1 MGWIVA
7 LSVIGVLIAMF
18 IFARALVIWRRK
30 RAGKEVK
37 RPRKIRLKRKKEE
50 KQLRN
55 QNGKLDTKG
64 SYCDV
69 VDKYLYRK
77 ELKLFVLISKILP
90 KGYIVFPKVG
100 VDTILE
106 PVGSHTLYN
115 SIRDRYV
122 DLVIFNLETM
132 KPRVVIDIFDGS
144 IGDEQLET
152 ETPEVI
158 EALKSAEL
166 PLISIKVQ
174 TSYDQEELKDQI
186 MAILEPKP
194 DEEESE
200 PENINS

>member
-18 IFARALVIWRRK
+18 IFGRALVIWRRK

-69 VDKYLYRK
+69 VDKYLFRK

-90 KGYIVFPKVG
+90 KSYIVFPKVG

-122 DLVIFNLETM
+122 DLAIFELETM
-132 KPRVVIDIFDGS
+132 RPRMVIDIFDGS

-174 TSYDQEELKDQI
+174 TAYDPEELKEQI
-186 MAILEPKP
+186 MAALEPKQ
-194 DEEESE
+194 DEDVEA
-200 PENINS
+200 ENINS